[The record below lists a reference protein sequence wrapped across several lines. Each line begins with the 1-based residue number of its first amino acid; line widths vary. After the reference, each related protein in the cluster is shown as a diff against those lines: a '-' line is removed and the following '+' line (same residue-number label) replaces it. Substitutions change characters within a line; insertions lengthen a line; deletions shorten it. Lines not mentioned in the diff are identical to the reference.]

1 MNVNVSIYRWFHELD
16 LFADLLM
23 IVILDVTDTSMIF
36 RIMPCS
42 HSISGPIHFRPKNE
56 VEPQFSSWLS
66 NLLANYLCYMARVD
80 RVHCTQEM
88 NSVTERSLLTYGQPR
103 HSDTDTHA

>member
-23 IVILDVTDTSMIF
+23 IVILDLTDTSMIF
-36 RIMPCS
+36 RIMPYS

-56 VEPQFSSWLS
+56 VEPPILK
-66 NLLANYLCYMARVD
+66 LAVKPIGKL
-80 RVHCTQEM
+80 H
-88 NSVTERSLLTYGQPR
+88 GQGW
-103 HSDTDTHA
+103 